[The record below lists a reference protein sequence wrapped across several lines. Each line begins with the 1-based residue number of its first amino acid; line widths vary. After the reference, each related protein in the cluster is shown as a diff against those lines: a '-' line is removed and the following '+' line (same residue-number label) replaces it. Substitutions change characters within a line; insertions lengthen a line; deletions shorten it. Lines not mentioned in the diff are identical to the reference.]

1 MSLRSSSSDSA
12 RISLFKNTMEGEKAM
27 SRKVIIF
34 FDKFFD
40 RIVILASLLFF
51 LICAYAMYDAAMV
64 YYNANDT
71 SVLKYKPD
79 LTNPEILKEISE
91 NAIAWI
97 TVDDTKIDYP
107 VMQGKDN
114 NEYLNKDPFGKYSL
128 SGSIFLDCR
137 NKRDFSDR
145 YSLLYGHHME
155 YGAMFGALD
164 AFKDKE
170 YFDSHRTGQ
179 LITVGGKAYDI
190 RFFAAVMVQAT
201 DPLVFD
207 PAGTAPESLLVKL
220 SGSAMIFEEPET
232 KDDLK
237 LIALSTCQTADTIDR
252 MVLFGELK
260 EKS

>member
-1 MSLRSSSSDSA
+1 
-12 RISLFKNTMEGEKAM
+12 M
-27 SRKVIIF
+27 SRKVIVF
-34 FDKFFD
+34 FDKCFD

-51 LICAYAMYDAAMV
+51 LICAYAVYDAAMV

-79 LTNPEILKEISE
+79 LKNPEVLKEISE

-114 NEYLNKDPFGKYSL
+114 YEYLNKNPFGKYAL
-128 SGSIFLDCR
+128 SGSIFLDAR
-137 NKRDFSDR
+137 NKTDFSDR

-207 PAGTAPESLLVKL
+207 PAGTAPESLLEKL

-252 MVLFGELK
+252 MVLFGVMK
-260 EKS
+260 ESS